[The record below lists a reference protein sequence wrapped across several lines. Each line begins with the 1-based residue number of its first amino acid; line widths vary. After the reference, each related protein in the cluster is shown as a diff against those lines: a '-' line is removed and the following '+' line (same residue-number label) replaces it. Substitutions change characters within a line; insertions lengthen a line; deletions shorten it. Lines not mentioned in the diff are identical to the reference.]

1 MPMNTGQIINSRTN
15 GKFTVVPN
23 DLINDDLTFE
33 EKGLLISL
41 LSLPSDWI
49 IYRNN
54 LYHRFPDKPGTIDRI
69 FQQLQNKGYIIS
81 ERVVDDMGHFKGWNH
96 IVYNEKRDSDEIS
109 RKPQSPTSVNA
120 EVGEHRNRQSPK
132 SVITEIGKRGSILKT
147 NSILNTNSIQKTN
160 EERDLAWFKNQ
171 LDDIFLDRMK
181 LLHNGKNIEQ
191 AIKEAFGHL
200 LANDIDQADKRRCQT
215 LLNSWLSNQK
225 PAKAQTIDEAD
236 FLNLI
241 K

>member
-1 MPMNTGQIINSRTN
+1 MNTGQIINSKTN

-23 DLINDDLTFE
+23 DVLNGDLTFE

-41 LSLPSDWI
+41 LSLPADWV

-54 LYHRFPDKPGTIDRI
+54 LYDKFPDKPGTIDRI
-69 FQQLQNKGYIIS
+69 FQQLQKKGYIVS
-81 ERVVDDMGHFKGWNH
+81 VRVIDYTGHFIGWNH

-109 RKPQSPTSVNA
+109 RKPQLPTSVNT
-120 EVGEHRNRQSPK
+120 EIGEHRNRQSPK

-147 NSILNTNSIQKTN
+147 NSILNTNYIQKTN

-181 LLHNGKNIEQ
+181 LLHSGKNIEL
-191 AIKEAFGHL
+191 AIKESFGHL
-200 LANDIDQADKRRCQT
+200 LANEIEKADKRRCQT

-225 PAKAQTIDEAD
+225 PSKGQGIEEKD